1 MDTVTDT
8 IICVASGPSITQKQ
22 IDLIKQSGLYTIC
35 VNRTFELLPNCDAIF
50 ACDIRWWYEYY
61 NLTQTHSPKSELYTI
76 AGIGSHFYKKR
87 QKGQQI
93 IELPYE
99 SGVGLGKDKLIH
111 GGNSG
116 YLAVNLAY
124 LLGAKKIIL
133 VGYDH
138 QHTNGKRHWH
148 SDYDKSKFPFNA
160 DHMDRM
166 VHNFEILSKDLI
178 DNGIDIVNCSI
189 DTALTVAR
197 HSTLEKELEDSIS
210 V

>member
-1 MDTVTDT
+1 MATVTDT
-8 IICVASGPSITQKQ
+8 IICVASGPSIIQKQ
-22 IDLIKQSGLYTIC
+22 LDQIKQSGLYTIC
-35 VNRTFELLPNCDAIF
+35 VNRSFELLPNCDAIF

-61 NLTQTHSPKSELYTI
+61 ELTQAHSPESKLYTI

-87 QKGQQI
+87 KIGKEI

-99 SGVGLGKDKLIH
+99 SGVGLGKEHLIH

-116 YLAVNLAY
+116 YMAVNLAY

-148 SDYDKSKFPFNA
+148 SDYDKKKFPYNA
-160 DHMDRM
+160 DNVDRM
-166 VHNFEILSKDLI
+166 KDNFEVLAQDLI
-178 DNGIDIVNCSI
+178 NEGIDVVNCSI
-189 DTALTVAR
+189 ETALETPR
-197 HSTLEKELEDSIS
+197 RSSLENEIERSL
-210 V
+210 